1 VRIAETSDLWWKNAV
16 IYCLDPET
24 FFDGDGD
31 GTGDFGGLIQ
41 RVDYLAALGITCIW
55 LMPFY
60 PSPDRDDGYDVTDMY
75 GVDPRLGSPGDLV
88 EFIRTANDRGIRVIA
103 DFVINHT
110 SDRHPWFVQAR
121 KSVDNP
127 YRDYYVWRKDTP
139 PDTSDQVVFPGEE
152 TSIWTQDKATGE
164 WYLHMFAKH
173 QPDLNVM
180 NSKVRDEIAKSMGFW
195 LQLGLDGFRLDAV
208 PFFLELLG
216 EPKDQAAK
224 IDPHQYLSAL
234 RSFLNRR
241 HGSAVLLG
249 EVNLPYK
256 EQLKYFGGPAG
267 NELNM
272 QFDFLSMQNMYLSL
286 ARQDAR
292 PLART
297 LSSRPKINPDNQ
309 WAMFV
314 RNHDELTLDKLSD
327 AERAEVFAA
336 FGPDPDMQMYG
347 RGLRRRLPTMLDGDP
362 ARIRMVYSLMFS
374 LPGTPVLFYG
384 EEIGMGE
391 DLRAKG
397 RSAVRSPMQWDDTG
411 NGGFSTAPPGELVAQ
426 LVDGPFGPAHINAAA
441 AKRDP
446 DSLWNFV
453 ATLIQRYRECPEL
466 GWGRFEL
473 IKQASPA
480 VLLHRCTWDG
490 SMVIVAHNFGAE
502 PALVT
507 AAVPAASPEKSTE
520 GGGPEAPDGIGG
532 AGPSYAG
539 AVLRDLLGREDIP
552 LSEDG
557 SFEVPLDR
565 YGYRWF
571 RVQHPGERQLP

>member
-1 VRIAETSDLWWKNAV
+1 MRIAETSDLWWKNAV

-24 FFDGDGD
+24 FFDDDGD

-41 RVDYLAALGITCIW
+41 RVDYLAALGVTCIW

-60 PSPDRDDGYDVTDMY
+60 PSPDRDDGYDITDMY
-75 GVDPRLGSPGDLV
+75 GVDPRLGTMGDVV
-88 EFIRTANDRGIRVIA
+88 EFVRTAKDRGMRVIA

-110 SDRHPWFVQAR
+110 SDKHPWFRESR

-139 PDTSDQVVFPGEE
+139 PDTSEQVVFPGEE

-173 QPDLNVM
+173 QPDLNVA
-180 NSKVRDEIAKSMGFW
+180 NPKVRDEIAKSMGFW

-208 PFFLELLG
+208 PFFLELQG
-216 EPKDQAAK
+216 VSKEDAAK
-224 IDPHQYLSAL
+224 IDPHDYLAAL
-234 RSFLNRR
+234 RSFVNRR
-241 HGSAVLLG
+241 NGSAVLLG

-256 EQLKYFGGPAG
+256 DQLKYFGGPDG

-272 QFDFLSMQNMYLSL
+272 QFDFLSMQNLYLSL
-286 ARQDAR
+286 AREDAR
-292 PLART
+292 PLAKS
-297 LSSRPKINPDNQ
+297 LAGRPAIHPDNQ

-314 RNHDELTLDKLSD
+314 RNHDELTLDKLTD
-327 AERAEVFAA
+327 EERTEVFAA

-397 RSAVRSPMQWDDTG
+397 RSAVRSPMQWNDTA
-411 NGGFSTAPPGELVAQ
+411 NGGFSTAPADKLVAQ
-426 LVDGPFGPAHINAAA
+426 VVDGYFGPKNINAAH

-446 DSLWNFV
+446 DSLWNFI
-453 ATLIQRYRECPEL
+453 AALIRSYRESPEL
-466 GWGRFEL
+466 AWGDFEL
-473 IKQASPA
+473 IKQPHPG
-480 VLLHRCTWDG
+480 VLLHSCTRAG
-490 SMVIVAHNFGAE
+490 STLVLAHNMAAQ
-502 PALVT
+502 PASVT
-507 AAVPAASPEKSTE
+507 AKVSSPEDPAE
-520 GGGPEAPDGIGG
+520 NF
-532 AGPSYAG
+532 AG
-539 AVLRDLLGREDIP
+539 ATLLDLL
-552 LSEDG
+552 DG
-557 SFEVPLDR
+557 DNVPLADDGGFELELER

-571 RVQHPGERQLP
+571 RIQHAADRRI

>member
-1 VRIAETSDLWWKNAV
+1 MRIAETSDLWWKNAV

-24 FFDGDGD
+24 FFDDDGD

-41 RVDYLAALGITCIW
+41 RVDYLAALGVTCIW

-60 PSPDRDDGYDVTDMY
+60 PSPDRDDGYDITDMY
-75 GVDPRLGSPGDLV
+75 GVDPRLGTMGDVV
-88 EFIRTANDRGIRVIA
+88 EFVRTAKDRGMRVIA

-110 SDRHPWFVQAR
+110 SDKHPWFRESR

-139 PDTSDQVVFPGEE
+139 PDTSEQVVFPGEE

-173 QPDLNVM
+173 QPDLNVA
-180 NSKVRDEIAKSMGFW
+180 NPKVRDEIAKSMGFW

-208 PFFLELLG
+208 PFFLELQG
-216 EPKDQAAK
+216 VSKEDAAK
-224 IDPHQYLSAL
+224 IDPHDYLAAL
-234 RSFLNRR
+234 RSFVNRR
-241 HGSAVLLG
+241 NGSAVLLG

-256 EQLKYFGGPAG
+256 DQLKYFGGPDG

-272 QFDFLSMQNMYLSL
+272 QFDFLSMQNLYLSL
-286 ARQDAR
+286 AREDAR
-292 PLART
+292 PLAKS
-297 LSSRPKINPDNQ
+297 LAGRPAIHPDNQ

-314 RNHDELTLDKLSD
+314 RNHDELTLDKLTD
-327 AERAEVFAA
+327 EERTEVFAA

-397 RSAVRSPMQWDDTG
+397 RSAVRSPMQWNDTA
-411 NGGFSTAPPGELVAQ
+411 NGGFSTAPADKLVAQ
-426 LVDGPFGPAHINAAA
+426 VVDGYFGPKNINAAH

-446 DSLWNFV
+446 DSLWNFI
-453 ATLIQRYRECPEL
+453 AALIRSYRESPEL
-466 GWGRFEL
+466 AWGDFEL
-473 IKQASPA
+473 IKQPHPG
-480 VLLHRCTWDG
+480 VLLHSCTRAG
-490 SMVIVAHNFGAE
+490 STLVLAHNMAAQ
-502 PALVT
+502 PASVT
-507 AAVPAASPEKSTE
+507 AKVSSPEDPAE
-520 GGGPEAPDGIGG
+520 NF
-532 AGPSYAG
+532 AG
-539 AVLRDLLGREDIP
+539 ATLLDLL
-552 LSEDG
+552 DG
-557 SFEVPLDR
+557 DNVPLADDGGFELELER

-571 RVQHPGERQLP
+571 RIQHPADRRI

>member
-1 VRIAETSDLWWKNAV
+1 
-16 IYCLDPET
+16 
-24 FFDGDGD
+24 
-31 GTGDFGGLIQ
+31 
-41 RVDYLAALGITCIW
+41 
-55 LMPFY
+55 
-60 PSPDRDDGYDVTDMY
+60 MY
-75 GVDPRLGSPGDLV
+75 GVDPRLGSLGDLV

-180 NSKVRDEIAKSMGFW
+180 NPKVRDEIAKSMGFW

-216 EPKDQAAK
+216 EPKDEAAK

-241 HGSAVLLG
+241 QGSAVLLG

-256 EQLKYFGGPAG
+256 DQLKYFGGPAG

-272 QFDFLSMQNMYLSL
+272 QFDFLSMQNMYLRS
-286 ARQDAR
+286 
-292 PLART
+292 PGRT
-297 LSSRPKINPDNQ
+297 PGRSPGRSAAVRKSTPTTNGPCSSGTTTSSRWTNS
-309 WAMFV
+309 AMP
-314 RNHDELTLDKLSD
+314 S
-327 AERAEVFAA
+327 AQEVFAA

-411 NGGFSTAPPGELVAQ
+411 NGGFSTAPPGDLVAQ
-426 LVDGPFGPAHINAAA
+426 PVDGPFGPAHINAAA

-480 VLLHRCTWDG
+480 VLLHRCTLGRLHGDCGPQLRRRAGVRDG
-490 SMVIVAHNFGAE
+490 R
-502 PALVT
+502 
-507 AAVPAASPEKSTE
+507 
-520 GGGPEAPDGIGG
+520 GGGIAGGGEDGGKAAGSGGTGG
-532 AGPSYAG
+532 AGRSYAG

-552 LSEDG
+552 LADDG
-557 SFEVPLDR
+557 SFELPLDR

-571 RVQHPGERQLP
+571 RVQRPGERQLP

>member
-24 FFDGDGD
+24 FLDGDGD

-41 RVDYLAALGITCIW
+41 RVDYLAALGVTCIW

-75 GVDPRLGSPGDLV
+75 GVDPRLGNLGDLV

-164 WYLHMFAKH
+164 WFLHMFSKH

-180 NSKVRDEIAKSMGFW
+180 NPKVRDEIAKSMGFW

-216 EPKDQAAK
+216 EPKDEAAR
-224 IDPHQYLSAL
+224 INPHDYLSAL

-256 EQLKYFGGPAG
+256 EQLKYFGGQTG

-292 PLART
+292 PLGKT
-297 LSSRPKINPDNQ
+297 LSGRPAVNPDNQ

-327 AERAEVFAA
+327 SERAEVFAA

-347 RGLRRRLPTMLDGDP
+347 RGLRRRLPTMLGGDP

-397 RSAVRSPMQWDDTG
+397 RSAVRSPMQWDDTR
-411 NGGFSTAPPGELVAQ
+411 NGGFSTAPSSDLVAQ
-426 LVDGPFGPAHINAAA
+426 PVEGYFGPKKVNAAA

-446 DSLWNFV
+446 DSLWNFI

-473 IKQASPA
+473 IQQPSAQ

-490 SMVIVAHNFGAE
+490 SVVIAAHNFGAE
-502 PALVT
+502 PASVT
-507 AAVPAASPEKSTE
+507 ASAASPDE
-520 GGGPEAPDGIGG
+520 PE
-532 AGPSYAG
+532 SSFAG
-539 AVLRDLLGREDIP
+539 AVLRDLLGGEDLP
-552 LSEDG
+552 LADDG
-557 SFEVPLDR
+557 GFEVPLDR

-571 RVQHPGERQLP
+571 RIQRPADRHIP

>member
-1 VRIAETSDLWWKNAV
+1 MRIAETSDLWWKNAV

-75 GVDPRLGSPGDLV
+75 GVDPRLGSLGDLV
-88 EFIRTANDRGIRVIA
+88 EFIRTAHDRGIRVIA

-180 NSKVRDEIAKSMGFW
+180 NAKVRDEIAKSMGFW

-208 PFFLELLG
+208 PFFLELIG
-216 EPKDQAAK
+216 EPKDKAAK

-297 LSSRPKINPDNQ
+297 LGSRPKINPDNQ

-327 AERAEVFAA
+327 AEREEVFAA

-347 RGLRRRLPTMLDGDP
+347 RGLRRRLPTMLGGDP

-397 RSAVRSPMQWDDTG
+397 RSAVRSPMQWDHTE
-411 NGGFSTAPPGELVAQ
+411 NGGFSTATPGDLVAQ
-426 LVDGPFGPAHINAAA
+426 PVDGPFGPARINAAA

-446 DSLWNFV
+446 DSLWNFI

-466 GWGRFEL
+466 GWGRFAL

-490 SMVIVAHNFGAE
+490 STVVVAHNFGAE
-502 PALVT
+502 PASVT
-507 AAVPAASPEKSTE
+507 ASVVPPEGEE
-520 GGGPEAPDGIGG
+520 GGPGGPDGKDA
-532 AGPSYAG
+532 AGRSYAG
-539 AVLRDLLGREDIP
+539 AVLRDLLGGEDIP
-552 LSEDG
+552 LSDDG
-557 SFEVPLDR
+557 AFEVPLDR

-571 RVQHPGERQLP
+571 RVERPGERQLP

>member
-1 VRIAETSDLWWKNAV
+1 MRIAETSDLWWKNAV

-24 FFDGDGD
+24 FFDADGD
-31 GTGDFGGLIQ
+31 GIGDFDGLTQ
-41 RVDYLAALGITCIW
+41 RVDYLAALGVTCIW

-75 GVDPRLGSPGDLV
+75 GVDPRLGSLGDLV
-88 EFIRTANDRGIRVIA
+88 EFIRTAKDRGIRVIA

-110 SDRHPWFVQAR
+110 SDRHPWFVESR

-152 TSIWTQDKATGE
+152 TSIWTQDKTTGE

-180 NSKVRDEIAKSMGFW
+180 NPKVRDEIAKSMGFW
-195 LQLGLDGFRLDAV
+195 LQVGLDGFRLDAV

-224 IDPHQYLSAL
+224 VDPHQYLSAL

-256 EQLKYFGGPAG
+256 EQLKYFGGQAG

-297 LSSRPKINPDNQ
+297 LSGRPEINPDNQ

-327 AERAEVFAA
+327 AERGEVFAA

-347 RGLRRRLPTMLDGDP
+347 RGLRRRLPTMLGGDP

-391 DLRAKG
+391 DLRAEG
-397 RSAVRSPMQWDDTG
+397 RSAVRSPMQWDADE
-411 NGGFSTAPPGELVAQ
+411 NGGFSTARPGDLVAQ
-426 LVDGPFGPAHINAAA
+426 PVDGPFGPKVINASA
-441 AKRDP
+441 AKRDS
-446 DSLWNFV
+446 DSLWNFI

-466 GWGRFEL
+466 GWGKFEV
-473 IKQASPA
+473 IKHSASA
-480 VLLHRCTWDG
+480 VLMHRCTWDG
-490 SMVIVAHNFGAE
+490 STVILAHNFGAE
-502 PALVT
+502 PLAVT
-507 AAVPAASPEKSTE
+507 ATAVPDEPEQPAGAAGKD
-520 GGGPEAPDGIGG
+520 GNGGPAV
-532 AGPSYAG
+532 SYAG
-539 AVLRDLLGREDIP
+539 AVLRDLLGGEDIP
-552 LSEDG
+552 LSDDG
-557 SFEVPLDR
+557 AFEVPLDR

-571 RVQHPGERQLP
+571 RVERPGERHLP

>member
-1 VRIAETSDLWWKNAV
+1 MRIAETSDLWWKNAV

-24 FFDGDGD
+24 FFDNDGD
-31 GTGDFGGLIQ
+31 GTGDFSGLTQ

-75 GVDPRLGSPGDLV
+75 GVDRRLGTLGDVV
-88 EFIRTANDRGIRVIA
+88 EFIRTAHDRGIRVIA

-110 SDRHPWFVQAR
+110 SDKHPWFVEAR

-152 TSIWTQDKATGE
+152 TAIWTQDKATGE

-180 NSKVRDEIAKSMGFW
+180 NPRVRDEIAKSMGFW

-208 PFFLELLG
+208 PFFLELRG
-216 EPKDQAAK
+216 EPKDKAAK
-224 IDPHQYLSAL
+224 TDPHDYLSAL

-256 EQLKYFGGPAG
+256 EQLKYFGGAAG

-286 ARQDAR
+286 AREDAR

-297 LSSRPKINPDNQ
+297 LASRPAIHPDNQ

-327 AERAEVFAA
+327 AERQEVFAA
-336 FGPDPDMQMYG
+336 FGPDPDMQMYD
-347 RGLRRRLPTMLDGDP
+347 RGLRRRLPSMLNGDP

-397 RSAVRSPMQWDDTG
+397 RSAVRSPMQWNDTA
-411 NGGFSTAPPGELVAQ
+411 NAGFSTAREQELVAQ
-426 LVDGPFGPAHINAAA
+426 VVEGYFGPKNISAAA
-441 AKRDP
+441 GKRDP
-446 DSLWNFV
+446 ESLWNFI
-453 ATLIQRYRECPEL
+453 ASLIQRYRESPEL

-473 IKQASPA
+473 VKQPVAR
-480 VLLHRCTWDG
+480 VLVHRCSRDG
-490 SMVIVAHNFGAE
+490 SALLLAHNFGAE
-502 PALVT
+502 PASVS
-507 AAVPAASPEKSTE
+507 AN
-520 GGGPEAPDGIGG
+520 
-532 AGPSYAG
+532 AGSAQEPGRSYAG
-539 AVLRDLLGREDIP
+539 AVLQDLLDGEDIP
-552 LSEDG
+552 LQDDG
-557 SFEVPLDR
+557 GFDLELDR

-571 RVQHPGERQLP
+571 RIHHPEDRLSP

>member
-1 VRIAETSDLWWKNAV
+1 MRIAETSDLWWKNAV

-24 FFDGDGD
+24 FFDNDGD
-31 GTGDFGGLIQ
+31 GIGDFAGLTQ
-41 RVDYLAALGITCIW
+41 RVDYLAALGVTCIW

-75 GVDPRLGSPGDLV
+75 GVDRRLGTLGDVV
-88 EFIRTANDRGIRVIA
+88 EFIRTAHDRGIRVIA

-110 SDRHPWFVQAR
+110 SDKHPWFVEAR

-139 PDTSDQVVFPGEE
+139 PDTSAQVVFPGEE
-152 TSIWTQDKATGE
+152 TSIWTQEKTTGE

-180 NSKVRDEIAKSMGFW
+180 NPRVRDEIAKSMGFW

-216 EPKDQAAK
+216 EPKDKAAR
-224 IDPHQYLSAL
+224 IDPHEYLTAL
-234 RSFLNRR
+234 RSFLDRR
-241 HGSAVLLG
+241 DGTAVLLG

-256 EQLKYFGGPAG
+256 EQLKYFGGAAG

-272 QFDFLSMQNMYLSL
+272 QFDFLAMQNMYLSL
-286 ARQDAR
+286 ARGDAR

-297 LSSRPKINPDNQ
+297 LKSRPAIHPDNQ
-309 WAMFV
+309 WAIFV
-314 RNHDELTLDKLSD
+314 RNHDELTLDKLSE

-384 EEIGMGE
+384 EELGMGE
-391 DLRAKG
+391 DLRAEG
-397 RSAVRSPMQWDDTG
+397 RSAVRSPMQWNDTA
-411 NGGFSTAPPGELVAQ
+411 NAGFSTAPEERLVARV
-426 LVDGPFGPAHINAAA
+426 VDGYFGPKNINAVA

-446 DSLWNFV
+446 QSLWNFIAV
-453 ATLIQRYRECPEL
+453 LIQRYRESPEL

-473 IKQASPA
+473 ISQPAAS
-480 VLLHRCTWDG
+480 VLVHRCSRDG
-490 SMVIVAHNFGAE
+490 SALVLAHNFGAG
-502 PALVT
+502 PVSVSAN
-507 AAVPAASPEKSTE
+507 AASPDE
-520 GGGPEAPDGIGG
+520 PDR
-532 AGPSYAG
+532 SYAG
-539 AVLRDLLGREDIP
+539 AVLQDLLDGEDVP
-552 LSEDG
+552 LGDDG
-557 SFEVPLDR
+557 SFELALDH
-565 YGYRWF
+565 YGFRWF
-571 RVQHPGERQLP
+571 RIRHPEDRLSP

>member
-1 VRIAETSDLWWKNAV
+1 MRIAETSDLWWKNAV

-24 FFDGDGD
+24 FFDDDGD

-41 RVDYLAALGITCIW
+41 RVDYLAALGVTCIW

-60 PSPDRDDGYDVTDMY
+60 PSPDRDDGYDITDMY
-75 GVDPRLGSPGDLV
+75 GVDPRLGTMGDVV
-88 EFIRTANDRGIRVIA
+88 EFVRTAKDRGMRVIA

-110 SDRHPWFVQAR
+110 SDKHPWFRESR

-139 PDTSDQVVFPGEE
+139 PDTSEQVVFPGEE

-173 QPDLNVM
+173 QPDLNVA
-180 NSKVRDEIAKSMGFW
+180 NPKVRDEIAKSMGFW

-208 PFFLELLG
+208 PFFLELQG
-216 EPKDQAAK
+216 VSKEDAAK
-224 IDPHQYLSAL
+224 IDPHDYLAAL
-234 RSFLNRR
+234 RSFVNRR
-241 HGSAVLLG
+241 NGSAVLLG

-256 EQLKYFGGPAG
+256 DQLKYFGGPDG

-272 QFDFLSMQNMYLSL
+272 QFDFLSMQNLYLSL
-286 ARQDAR
+286 AREDAR
-292 PLART
+292 PLAKS
-297 LSSRPKINPDNQ
+297 LAGRPAIHPDNQ

-314 RNHDELTLDKLSD
+314 RNHDELTLDKLTD
-327 AERAEVFAA
+327 EERAEVFAA

-397 RSAVRSPMQWDDTG
+397 RSAVRSPMQWNDTA
-411 NGGFSTAPPGELVAQ
+411 NGGFSTAPADKLVAQ
-426 LVDGPFGPAHINAAA
+426 VVDGYFGPKNINAAH

-446 DSLWNFV
+446 DSLWNFI
-453 ATLIQRYRECPEL
+453 AALIRSYRESPEL
-466 GWGRFEL
+466 AWGDFEL
-473 IKQASPA
+473 IKQPHPG
-480 VLLHRCTWDG
+480 VLLHSCTRAG
-490 SMVIVAHNFGAE
+490 STLVLAHNMAAQ
-502 PALVT
+502 PASVT
-507 AAVPAASPEKSTE
+507 AKVSSPEDPAE
-520 GGGPEAPDGIGG
+520 NF
-532 AGPSYAG
+532 AG
-539 AVLRDLLGREDIP
+539 AILLDLL
-552 LSEDG
+552 DG
-557 SFEVPLDR
+557 DNVPLADDGGFELELER

-571 RVQHPGERQLP
+571 RIQRPADRRI

>member
-1 VRIAETSDLWWKNAV
+1 
-16 IYCLDPET
+16 
-24 FFDGDGD
+24 
-31 GTGDFGGLIQ
+31 
-41 RVDYLAALGITCIW
+41 
-55 LMPFY
+55 M
-60 PSPDRDDGYDVTDMY
+60 
-75 GVDPRLGSPGDLV
+75 
-88 EFIRTANDRGIRVIA
+88 EFIRTAHDRGIRVIA

-180 NSKVRDEIAKSMGFW
+180 NAKVRDEIAKSMGFW

-208 PFFLELLG
+208 PFFLELIG
-216 EPKDQAAK
+216 EPKDKAAK

-297 LSSRPKINPDNQ
+297 LGSRPKINPDNQ

-327 AERAEVFAA
+327 AEREEVFAA

-347 RGLRRRLPTMLDGDP
+347 RGLRRRLPTMLGGDP

-397 RSAVRSPMQWDDTG
+397 RSAVRSPMQWDHTE
-411 NGGFSTAPPGELVAQ
+411 NGGFSTATPGDLVAQ
-426 LVDGPFGPAHINAAA
+426 PVDGPFGPARINAAA

-446 DSLWNFV
+446 DSLWNFI

-466 GWGRFEL
+466 GWGRFAL

-490 SMVIVAHNFGAE
+490 STVVVAHNFGAE
-502 PALVT
+502 PASVT
-507 AAVPAASPEKSTE
+507 ASVVPPEGEE
-520 GGGPEAPDGIGG
+520 GGPGDPDGTG
-532 AGPSYAG
+532 AEGQSYAG
-539 AVLRDLLGREDIP
+539 AVLRDLLGGEDIP
-552 LSEDG
+552 LSDDG
-557 SFEVPLDR
+557 AFEVPLDR

-571 RVQHPGERQLP
+571 RVERPGERQLP